1 MESGDRGKGRAVG
14 NGQPAPG
21 HACGFCDF
29 KGRSGRGNGQTGSCI
44 YHGKGNE
51 STVAAL
57 REEQFHLIEMDFRP
71 TAENFA
77 KYFYEKM
84 QLHGYRVKC
93 ATVYE
98 TPNNSA
104 TYCED

>member
-44 YHGKGNE
+44 YHGKGNVKGKHRGG
-51 STVAAL
+51 SAGRTVSS
-57 REEQFHLIEMDFRP
+57 D
-71 TAENFA
+71 
-77 KYFYEKM
+77 
-84 QLHGYRVKC
+84 
-93 ATVYE
+93 
-98 TPNNSA
+98 
-104 TYCED
+104 